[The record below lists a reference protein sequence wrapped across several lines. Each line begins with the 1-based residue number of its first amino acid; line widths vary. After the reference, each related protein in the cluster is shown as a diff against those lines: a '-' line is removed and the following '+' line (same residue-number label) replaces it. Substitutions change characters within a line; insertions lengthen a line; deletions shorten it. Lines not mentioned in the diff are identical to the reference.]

1 MIAVD
6 TNVLVY
12 AHRRES
18 RVHSAAREI
27 MRRLAEGRH
36 PWAIPWPCCF
46 EFLSVVT
53 NRRIWKD
60 GASTSDQA
68 WQQLEAWAASPS
80 NRLIGETVDFSAI
93 LGPFIRRP
101 RVHGGVLHDARVA
114 AICLAHGV
122 EVLLSRDRDFMLFP
136 ELRIRDPF
144 RGTDALLA

>member
-18 RVHSAAREI
+18 RVHPAARRI

-53 NRRIWKD
+53 NRRIWKEA
-60 GASTSDQA
+60 ASTSDRA
-68 WQQLEAWAASPS
+68 WRQLEAWAGSPS
-80 NRLIGETVDFSAI
+80 NRLIGETDDFPAT

-101 RVHGGVLHDARVA
+101 RVHGGVVHDARVA
-114 AICLAHGV
+114 AICVAHGV

-136 ELRIRDPF
+136 ELRIRNPF
-144 RGTDALLA
+144 RAKEALLA

>member
-18 RVHSAAREI
+18 RVHAAAREI

-68 WQQLEAWAASPS
+68 WRQLEAWTASPS
-80 NRLIGETVDFSAI
+80 NRLIGETDDFPVT
-93 LGPFIRRP
+93 LGPFIQRP
-101 RVHGGVLHDARVA
+101 RVHGSVVHDARVA

>member
-18 RVHSAAREI
+18 RVHSAAQGI

-53 NRRIWKD
+53 NRRIWKG
-60 GASTSDQA
+60 GATTSEHA
-68 WQQLEAWAASPS
+68 WRQLEAWVASPS
-80 NRLIGETVDFSAI
+80 NRLIGETDDFPDTLSR
-93 LGPFIRRP
+93 FVQRP
-101 RVHGGVLHDARVA
+101 RVHGGVMHDARVA

-136 ELRIRDPF
+136 ELRTRDPF
-144 RGTDALLA
+144 RKNEALLA